1 MKQTLREDAQL
12 ADRKFCNA
20 TARARSVAER
30 HFFYRIEYIGEPNYC
45 QQKTDKTFDETSC
58 IWHNNRGIQTGYSN
72 TG

>member
-12 ADRKFCNA
+12 ADRKFCDA

-45 QQKTDKTFDETSC
+45 QQKTDKTFDET
-58 IWHNNRGIQTGYSN
+58 
-72 TG
+72 